1 MTSSDRSFFVRHFRS
16 GPKKCPKP
24 LNFDPNCDLHM
35 DFIVAGANLRAS
47 VYGLEGSKDR
57 KAIAEILSTFTVRA
71 INIYNYSRDPNAGHS
86 KFELS

>member
-1 MTSSDRSFFVRHFRS
+1 
-16 GPKKCPKP
+16 
-24 LNFDPNCDLHM
+24 M

-71 INIYNYSRDPNAGHS
+71 INNYNRDPNAGHS
-86 KFELS
+86 KFGSS

>member
-71 INIYNYSRDPNAGHS
+71 INNYNRDPNAGHS
-86 KFELS
+86 KFGSS